1 VIGERVRIARE
12 SAGLTQTDLSSASGV
27 TQGSIS
33 DIEHDRIISPSP
45 EVITCIARATGYPE
59 SFFSLG
65 PLPDFPDGSFRKLKR
80 GSVRVSAQLVAQVRL
95 IAEMVQRAE
104 SELDL
109 PPVLV
114 KPALDIEDLSHVE
127 RLAAEARR
135 YLRVGE
141 QDPIP
146 NLTRSIERSGVIVV
160 RMPLD
165 MPDHDGYSVWPDAG
179 LGGRPLIAV
188 SAASPGDRAR
198 FTTAHEFGHL
208 LLHTNRLRTDNKVA
222 ESEANRFAGALLV
235 PRKTALNLIKVPVTL
250 GTLIPVKAKL
260 GVSLGLLA
268 RRALDLNIIDQAHF
282 ISLRKQMSARGWN
295 RTEPVEVV
303 NESTLLIGRIVET
316 MGGTGTWLDRSTRLH
331 LPAFN
336 LRALATG

>member
-1 VIGERVRIARE
+1 MIGERVRIARE
-12 SAGLTQTDLSSASGV
+12 SAGLTQIDLSNASGI

-33 DIEHDRIISPSP
+33 DIEHARIISPSP

-59 SFFSLG
+59 SFFALG

-80 GSVRVSAQLVAQVRL
+80 GSARTSAQLIAQVRVV
-95 IAEMVQRAE
+95 AEMVQRAE
-104 SELDL
+104 TELDL

-114 KPALDIEDLSHVE
+114 EPAKEVDNLAHVE
-127 RLAAEARR
+127 RLAMDARR
-135 YLRVGE
+135 YLRVSE

-146 NLTRSIERSGVIVV
+146 NLTRSIERAGVIVV

-165 MPDHDGYSVWPDAG
+165 MPDHDGYSVWPDFG

-188 SAASPGDRAR
+188 SATSPGDRAR

-208 LLHTNRLRTDNKVA
+208 LLHTARLRTDNKVA

-235 PRKTALNLIKVPVTL
+235 PKKTALNLIKVPVTL
-250 GTLIPVKAKL
+250 GTLIPVKATL

-268 RRALDLNIIDQAHF
+268 KRALDLNIIDQAHF
-282 ISLRKQMSARGWN
+282 ISLRKQLSARGWN
-295 RTEPVEVV
+295 RSEPVEVG

-316 MGGTGTWLDRSTRLH
+316 MGGSGTWVDRSTRLH

-336 LRALATG
+336 LRSLATG